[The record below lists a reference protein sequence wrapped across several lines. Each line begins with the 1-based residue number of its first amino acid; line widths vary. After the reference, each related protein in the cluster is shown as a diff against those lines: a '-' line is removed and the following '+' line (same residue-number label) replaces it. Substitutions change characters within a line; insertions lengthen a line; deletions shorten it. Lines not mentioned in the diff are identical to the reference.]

1 MYQSIEDI
9 DLINKTVV
17 VRVDYNVP
25 IKDGKIMDDTR
36 IVKSLKTIN
45 YLLDNNC
52 KIVLL
57 SHLGKVKSEEDK
69 SKNSLNIV
77 GDYLS
82 KLLEREVLFTDDFNN
97 CVDIIN
103 NMDNGN
109 IILLENT
116 RWFDYPEKLE
126 SNCDDNLSKFFAS
139 LGEIFVNDAFGTI
152 HRNHASNVG
161 VSKYLPSVVGY
172 LVKEELDNLNKIAN
186 PERPYIVILGGSKVS
201 DKTKLLEN
209 IIEKCDYLLIGGGMC
224 FPFLKVLG
232 YNLGNS
238 LVDNESLDFC
248 RLLLEKY
255 KDKIIL
261 PVDLVCNKEFIDSEG
276 ITYDIDS
283 IPDDLMAMDIGPKT
297 IVKFSSYLNSAKTIV
312 WNGPLGVYE
321 FVNYQDGTRAVLEI
335 ISKLDSYTIVGG
347 GDIVSAVNNL
357 GYNGYIDH
365 ISTGGGATLAYLQ
378 GDDLVGVSNIRRR

>member
-9 DLINKTVV
+9 NLINKTVV

-25 IKDGKIMDDTR
+25 IKDGVITDNTR

-45 YLLDNNC
+45 YLIDNNC

-57 SHLGKVKSEEDK
+57 SHLGKVKSEDDK
-69 SKNSLNIV
+69 VKNSLRIV
-77 GDYLS
+77 SSELS
-82 KLLEREVLFTDDFNN
+82 KLLEKEVLFTDHFDN
-97 CVDIIN
+97 CLDIIN
-103 NMDNGN
+103 NMNNGE

-139 LGEIFVNDAFGTI
+139 LGEVFVNDAFGTI

-172 LVKEELDNLNKIAN
+172 LVKEELDNLSKIDN
-186 PERPYIVILGGSKVS
+186 PKRPYVVILGGSKVS

-209 IIEKCDYLLIGGGMC
+209 IIENSDYLLIGGGMC

-238 LVDNESLDFC
+238 LVDNDSLDFC
-248 RLLLEKY
+248 KLLLDKY
-255 KDKIIL
+255 RDKIIL
-261 PVDLVCNKEFIDSEG
+261 PVDLVCNKEFIDNEG
-276 ITYDIDS
+276 IKYDIDN
-283 IPDDLMAMDIGPKT
+283 IPDDVMALDIGSKT
-297 IVKFSSYLNSAKTIV
+297 IDKFSIYLDSAKTIV

-321 FVNYQDGTRAVLEI
+321 FVNYQGGTKGILEI

-357 GYNGYIDH
+357 GYNEYIDH
-365 ISTGGGATLAYLQ
+365 ISTGGGANLANLQ